1 MLYRWCGMATTG
13 RMTIAFTEA
22 TRRLI
27 EQLLPAGQRT
37 DFVDR
42 VVQEALRRM
51 AREKLRE
58 EMAECAREMYD
69 EIMELEED
77 FRPLEEEVHRQV

>member
-1 MLYRWCGMATTG
+1 MATTG
-13 RMTIAFTEA
+13 RMTIAFTAE

-27 EQLLPAGQRT
+27 EDLLPAGQRT

-42 VVQEALRRM
+42 VVKDALRRL
-51 AREKLRE
+51 AREKLEE

-69 EIMELEED
+69 EIMALQED
-77 FRPLEEEVHRQV
+77 FLPLEEEVHRQV